1 VNTVELVVALI
12 LLGII
17 AVLLFRDLERR
28 RTEAKITPPARR
40 ILFPFL
46 GEALTS
52 RAFDVALRVARA
64 EGATLVPAY
73 IAIVPLSVR
82 LDTPLRKQAGVALPL
97 LEAMEQRAATQGV
110 PVDSRIQPGR
120 SVRHAF
126 RLLLEEERFDRV
138 VAPAAAKNGDGF
150 SAEDVAWMLETV
162 PTEIS
167 ILRPALQPGESG
179 LGSRD
184 EGGNDRVP
192 RILLRVPENS
202 KRETS
207 VA

>member
-1 VNTVELVVALI
+1 MNTVELIVALI

-17 AVLLFRDLERR
+17 AVLLFRELERR
-28 RTEAKITPPARR
+28 RTEAKITPPAKR

-73 IAIVPLSVR
+73 IALVPLSVQ
-82 LDTPLRKQAGVALPL
+82 LDTPLKRKAESALPL

-126 RLLLEEERFDRV
+126 RLLLAEERFDRV

-162 PTEIS
+162 PAEIS
-167 ILRPALQPGESG
+167 ILRPALDQGESAR
-179 LGSRD
+179 GSRD

-192 RILLRVPENS
+192 RVLLRVPEHA
-202 KRETS
+202 KGKAP

>member
-28 RTEAKITPPARR
+28 RKEAKITPPAKR

-73 IAIVPLSVR
+73 IAIVPLSVQ

-97 LEAMEQRAATQGV
+97 LEAIEQRAATQGV

-167 ILRPALQPGESG
+167 ILRPALEPGQSG
-179 LGSRD
+179 GGSRD

-192 RILLRVPENS
+192 RVLLRVPKHAEG
-202 KRETS
+202 KAP